1 MSATLYKCD
10 QCDLTFNI
18 VNDLEEHRRNEHI
31 KPAPPAWMAIYTNV
45 KSVMSITDTTIRLWK
60 NKKVGEGVMVDI
72 YILRLIRRCMQLLCL
87 DMNRYELGRLFR
99 KQEVYHP

>member
-1 MSATLYKCD
+1 
-10 QCDLTFNI
+10 
-18 VNDLEEHRRNEHI
+18 
-31 KPAPPAWMAIYTNV
+31 MAIYTNV

-87 DMNRYELGRLFR
+87 DMDRYELGRLFR
-99 KQEVYHP
+99 KQEVYHS

>member
-1 MSATLYKCD
+1 
-10 QCDLTFNI
+10 
-18 VNDLEEHRRNEHI
+18 
-31 KPAPPAWMAIYTNV
+31 MAIYTNV

-87 DMNRYELGRLFR
+87 DMDRYELGRLFR